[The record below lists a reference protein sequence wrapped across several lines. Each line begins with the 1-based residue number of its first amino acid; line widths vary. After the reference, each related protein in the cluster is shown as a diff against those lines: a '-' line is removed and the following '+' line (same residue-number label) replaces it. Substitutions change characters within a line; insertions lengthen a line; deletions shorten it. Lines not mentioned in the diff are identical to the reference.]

1 MEKIQ
6 PLQWRC
12 FTWDIRYKLFPFV
25 NPQISPDF
33 FSLRLFSFY
42 IFYFDYKKVRVS
54 EFTTCFTTQT
64 EIIHNR
70 VWPYDMF
77 CLLHL
82 KAKMSDIFHWLNKI
96 INTKNKSCKYTN
108 LLCYTGNMST
118 SSDCYPRRCQIF
130 TGGFLKTSG
139 WRHSIREI
147 KISDCS
153 DTIGQ
158 CLGEIPCF
166 RHSIGPA
173 ASGRGLWD
181 IDKVLFGV
189 T

>member
-1 MEKIQ
+1 MTIVTIQ
-6 PLQWRC
+6 LSPIDLYFVGKHHWKK
-12 FTWDIRYKLFPFV
+12 FNHYNDDVLPGTFGINYSHLLIPKYIRIFA
-25 NPQISPDF
+25 
-33 FSLRLFSFY
+33 LRLFSFY
-42 IFYFDYKKVRVS
+42 IFYFGYKKVRVS

-118 SSDCYPRRCQIF
+118 SSDCNPRRCQIF
-130 TGGFLKTSG
+130 TGGF
-139 WRHSIREI
+139 
-147 KISDCS
+147 
-153 DTIGQ
+153 
-158 CLGEIPCF
+158 
-166 RHSIGPA
+166 
-173 ASGRGLWD
+173 
-181 IDKVLFGV
+181 
-189 T
+189 